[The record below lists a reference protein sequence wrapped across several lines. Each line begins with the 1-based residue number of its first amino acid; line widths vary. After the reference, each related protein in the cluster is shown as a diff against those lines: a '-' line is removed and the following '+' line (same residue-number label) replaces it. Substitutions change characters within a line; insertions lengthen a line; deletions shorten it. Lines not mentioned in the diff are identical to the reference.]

1 MKEHVKNLFSSE
13 SQDTKNNTYSNF
25 IYTHRLYLLIYPL
38 LVIAVFNI
46 SSFFINSGAVRLII
60 SLLLSFIPC
69 KELVRKIR
77 TSSHKHIRTQVLVL
91 LQVLTTSVSSGYS
104 LEKSLTLI
112 RPVIEHTFGHKC
124 PLIKPLIE
132 LENNIKI
139 HMDIEKALGK
149 FASGI
154 DLPEVVPVFHALAI
168 SSKIGNNSLAILRSS
183 CQMLSEINAVQ
194 NEIAAANAGKNAEA
208 VMLCIMPFAITMAL
222 DKMGGGYLS
231 TARQSRV
238 GQILLIVALVVGII
252 SSAMLLRFM
261 THSDNKNKRRKRN
274 SIDDQVRRVKTPLTD
289 IIKKIMPAS
298 FISYRHELFNELSL
312 DANGCY
318 ERYLKQQVTTAAVTF
333 LFSSIIVILTGNSML
348 IPIALTILIVFAK
361 ANDVRKNV
369 EFKKEEMMKDIPLFL
384 CLACTLLEAGL
395 QLPKTIDICSIAF
408 KDNNSLSDEIRGMRA
423 MMLSGRSASDA
434 VEQFS
439 LRIQIPEAQAAFLLV
454 ARYGRLGSKEVL
466 NLLSL
471 QSSSCWDICRNA
483 SRKKQEREAL
493 SMLFPMTLDFV
504 CVLIV
509 ATTPAIISLGI

>member
-1 MKEHVKNLFSSE
+1 MTSLSNAP
-13 SQDTKNNTYSNF
+13 QDTSTDRVINLLHQYK
-25 IYTHRLYLLIYPL
+25 HYLLFYPL
-38 LVIAVFNI
+38 LVLAVFNI
-46 SSFFINSGAVRLII
+46 SSLFINSGAVRLIM

-69 KELVRKIR
+69 KELVRKVK
-77 TSSHKHIRTQVLVL
+77 TNSHKHIRTQVLVL

-124 PLIKPLIE
+124 PLINPLLE

-139 HMDIEKALGK
+139 HMDIEKALGR
-149 FASGI
+149 FASSI

-183 CQMLSEINAVQ
+183 CQMLSEVNAVQ
-194 NEIAAANAGKNAEA
+194 NEINAANAGKNAEA
-208 VMLCIMPFAITMAL
+208 VMLCIMPFAITIAL
-222 DKMGGGYLS
+222 DKMGGGYLE

-238 GQILLIVALVVGII
+238 GQILLMVALTVGII
-252 SSAMLLRFM
+252 SSALLLRFM
-261 THSDNKNKRRKRN
+261 THNDKKKTNNRN
-274 SIDDQVRRVKTPLTD
+274 SSDDFIKHDKTPLIN
-289 IIKKIMPAS
+289 IIKRIMPAS
-298 FISYRHELFNELSL
+298 FISYRHELFNELSI
-312 DANGCY
+312 DATGSY
-318 ERYLKQQVTTAAVTF
+318 ESYLRQQLITGTITLVIGLIVV
-333 LFSSIIVILTGNSML
+333 LFTGSSIL
-348 IPIALTILIVFAK
+348 IPVVLTALILFAK
-361 ANDVRKNV
+361 ANDVRRSV

-384 CLACTLLEAGL
+384 CLSCTLLEAGL

-408 KDNNSLSDEIRGMRA
+408 KDNRSLSNEIRGMRA
-423 MMLSGRSASDA
+423 MMLSGKSASDA

-439 LRIQIPEAQAAFLLV
+439 LRIQIPEAQAAFLLI
-454 ARYGRLGSKEVL
+454 ARYGRLGSQEVL

-509 ATTPAIISLGI
+509 ATTPAIISLGV